1 MHGLTRGADDKYMAE
16 IWWHWR
22 ETSQQ
27 TEKTNFRLSSRRLF
41 LLYCPIAEFRFYYMT
56 KPRLLLVD
64 DDKDALDGLINILKR
79 DGYQVVGVLSGYEAL
94 NSLSKKSF
102 DIVITDLNMPG
113 MHGFTLIHEVRK
125 RKEPIAIVIVTANSS
140 AKSVM
145 DAERSAEY
153 DYFLKKPV
161 NIEELKSILEKL
173 WEKQRVIAQ
182 NQVLARRSL
191 KPMKQGEEV

>member
-1 MHGLTRGADDKYMAE
+1 
-16 IWWHWR
+16 
-22 ETSQQ
+22 
-27 TEKTNFRLSSRRLF
+27 
-41 LLYCPIAEFRFYYMT
+41 MT

-64 DDKDALDGLINILKR
+64 DDKDALDGLTSILKR
-79 DGYQVVGVLSGYEAL
+79 DGYQVAGVLSGYEAL

-102 DIVITDLNMPG
+102 DVVITDLNMPG

-140 AKSVM
+140 VKTVV
-145 DAERSAEY
+145 DAEKNMGY
-153 DYFLKKPV
+153 DYHLTKPV
-161 NIEELKSILEKL
+161 NIEELKSVLEKA
-173 WEKQRVIAQ
+173 WEKQRMIAQ

>member
-1 MHGLTRGADDKYMAE
+1 
-16 IWWHWR
+16 
-22 ETSQQ
+22 
-27 TEKTNFRLSSRRLF
+27 
-41 LLYCPIAEFRFYYMT
+41 MT

-64 DDKDALDGLINILKR
+64 DDKDALDGLTSILKR
-79 DGYQVVGVLSGYEAL
+79 DGYQVAGVLSGYEAL

-102 DIVITDLNMPG
+102 DVVITDLNMPG
-113 MHGFTLIHEVRK
+113 MHGLTLIHEVRK

-140 AKSVM
+140 VKADVNG
-145 DAERSAEY
+145 EGNREC

-182 NQVLARRSL
+182 GRH
-191 KPMKQGEEV
+191 